1 MKKLKNGLKNVRIKT
16 KIILI
21 YISVLIISFLLSY
34 SSIFLLNAHFT
45 TREVGTAG
53 IQTVGAL
60 DGNLKL
66 LFDNVTQLSD
76 LIYFDE
82 DIQNSLRGIR
92 SSSVDSSVLSTI
104 KDSLINMILS
114 GDYISGVYIIDRY
127 GNFYDSYKLSP
138 QRINKELVKDTGW
151 FREANTNQG
160 EGFFIHKSE
169 GVIVYFDDR
178 DYITYVRQIRD
189 KNTYRPLA
197 TLLVTIDTATIQ
209 EYFSSV
215 SDKGDNTF
223 CIIDADGGYLVSPD
237 QHKEDISSLLLS
249 GETGTDGYR
258 RVGISGQE
266 YIMTEKAMDIDGWKL
281 VGLFP
286 IAGFRAMAPYYTS
299 ALFLVVCLNIV
310 FIFACSMALTRMIF
324 NPLSKVESHML
335 MVEQGEFVT
344 MEVDDSRNE
353 ISNLK
358 NVFNHMTESI
368 QNLIEKVKEEEKI
381 IARGELDLLQAQINP
396 HFLYNTLDA
405 VSALALMED
414 YRHCFE
420 MTQALGRF
428 YRNSL
433 NSGKTLVTVREE
445 IECIRSYLTIL
456 NIRYEDKLTAEYDV
470 EEGLLDVKILKL
482 LLQPLVENAVH
493 HGIKGNEGSGHI
505 GIRIFS
511 DGDEIILMV
520 SDDGAGMTEERIRE
534 ILEGKTVSGKHGFG
548 LAGLRQRVTL
558 FYGIENPLI
567 IHSEPGIG
575 TEVAVRIRRQPEES
589 RKDGD
594 QRITGR

>member
-482 LLQPLVENAVH
+482 LLQPLVENAIR
-493 HGIKGNEGSGHI
+493 HGVRKKAGAGRVC
-505 GIRIFS
+505 IRICETADEYDIQIS
-511 DGDEIILMV
+511 DN
-520 SDDGAGMTEERIRE
+520 GAGISP
-534 ILEGKTVSGKHGFG
+534 V
-548 LAGLRQRVTL
+548 
-558 FYGIENPLI
+558 
-567 IHSEPGIG
+567 
-575 TEVAVRIRRQPEES
+575 
-589 RKDGD
+589 
-594 QRITGR
+594 